1 MSNIK
6 LRTGAQMVADMLI
19 DEGVEIMFGITGGA
33 VLPIFDAL
41 YHCADRIKVVGTR
54 HEQGAIHMAEGYAKA
69 TGKVGVCIATS
80 GPGATNLVTGI
91 ADAHMDSVPLVA
103 ITGQVPSPLI
113 GTDAFQEADIVGIT
127 RTCTKHNFLVKNI
140 MDLPQVLRDAFFIAR
155 TGRPGPVLVDIP
167 KDISAASA
175 EVPYPKASTIPLSKL
190 VPPTDFSQIGK
201 MAELIRQAKKPL
213 IYAGGGVINANAT
226 DALYQFARKTNIPVA
241 LTLMGLGAFPANNRQ
256 FIDMMGMHGSYR
268 ANMALTHCDLLIAI
282 GSRFDD
288 RVTGKISEFSPHSK
302 KIHIDI
308 DPTSI
313 GKNVRVDIHA
323 LGDMNAILAAMTKRA
338 GSRDYDGWYDELDA
352 WHKKHPLTS
361 YQQNPNGVILPQFVV
376 DEVHRITKGD
386 AIVATEVG
394 QNQMWSAQYYKFN
407 KPRRFLTSG
416 GLGTMGFGFPA
427 AIGAAFAYPDATVVD
442 LAGDGSFQMN
452 LQELAVVK
460 QHDLN
465 VKVVILNNKFLGI
478 VKQWQDLFFG
488 KRYANTYIPDQ
499 PDFVKLAESY
509 GIQGLRAV
517 TPQETTDVLEEVFKT
532 KGPCIVDVHID
543 AEEHVYPMVPAGAA
557 VKDMLLSKKDEE
569 KSLAGGAKTRSR
581 YAVKTK
587 GKGGRK

>member
-1 MSNIK
+1 
-6 LRTGAQMVADMLI
+6 MVADMLM

-41 YHCADRIKVVGTR
+41 YHCADRIKLVGTR

-80 GPGATNLVTGI
+80 GPGATNLVTGL
-91 ADAHMDSVPLVA
+91 ADACMDSVPLVA
-103 ITGQVPSPLI
+103 ITGQVPTTLI

-127 RTCTKHNFLVKNI
+127 RSCTKHNFLVKNI
-140 MDLPQVLRDAFFIAR
+140 MELPQILRDAFFIAR

-175 EVPYPKASTIPLSKL
+175 EVPYPKNTSIPLSKL
-190 VPPTDFSQIGK
+190 VPKPDFSQIGK
-201 MAELIRQAKKPL
+201 MAELIQQAKKPL
-213 IYAGGGVINANAT
+213 IYAGGGVINANAS
-226 DALYQFARKTNIPVA
+226 DALYQFARKTNIPVT

-256 FIDMMGMHGSYR
+256 FIDMLGMHGSYR

-302 KIHIDI
+302 KIHIDV

-313 GKNVRVDIHA
+313 GKNVKVDIHT
-323 LGDMNAILAAMTKRA
+323 LGDMNAILAALTKLA
-338 GSRDYDGWYDELDA
+338 GTKDYDEWYDELDA
-352 WHKKHPLTS
+352 WHKKHPLALFK
-361 YQQNPNGVILPQFVV
+361 QDPNGPILPQFVV
-376 DEVHRITKGD
+376 DEVYRLTKGD

-394 QNQMWSAQYYKFN
+394 QHQMWSAQHYKFT
-407 KPRRFLTSG
+407 KPRRLITSG

-427 AIGAAFAYPDATVVD
+427 AIGASFAFPDATVVD

-452 LQELAVVK
+452 LQELAIVK
-460 QHDLN
+460 QYNLN
-465 VKVVILNNKFLGI
+465 VKVVIFNNKFLGF

-488 KRYANTYIPDQ
+488 KRYASTPIPAQ

-509 GIQGLRAV
+509 GIKGYRAE
-517 TPQETTDVLEEVFKT
+517 TPQDTTSMLEEAFKT
-532 KGPCIVDVHID
+532 KGPCIVDVHVD
-543 AEEHVYPMVPAGAA
+543 AEEHVYPMVPAGGA
-557 VKDMLLSKKDEE
+557 VKDMMFSKQDEQQRLTAE
-569 KSLAGGAKTRSR
+569 TKTR
-581 YAVKTK
+581 VKGADKAK